1 MDRSRPAVIAAH
13 GLFALL
19 LLSLPPKWASL
30 HISGGLLVLALLL
43 ARRGDWRRPALR
55 GYLAASAGWLVP
67 VTLAGIGQQFIGMET
82 ASSWAD
88 LVKLNLRLLGV
99 GLGILL
105 LLERGWLSLRGA
117 VWIALA
123 ALAVTALSGHIDWL
137 QRHGTDLQ
145 AWPRPYFTGL
155 AGNPNPYGSFA
166 ALGLILSA
174 GLLRARPSNVGLWLL
189 AALLLS
195 ALWGSDSRGAVLAS
209 LTGLLVLFW
218 PWRHRLLAG
227 LALLAIAL
235 VYTYVLTGGIP
246 ADELGS
252 GDQRRIEAAWFALH
266 RILESPLLGWGI
278 DAFRDLPGAPLNSPH
293 NLLLDLAL
301 GGGLLALAGW
311 LWSTGRLALMLE
323 RDGRGETRL
332 MLALLATAV
341 VAGCIEYPLLNSTHF
356 LNIWM
361 LVTVFA
367 WGVLRGSRPEHRP
380 G

>member
-1 MDRSRPAVIAAH
+1 MDRPRPVVIAAH
-13 GLFALL
+13 GLFAVL
-19 LLSLPPKWASL
+19 LLSLPPKWATL
-30 HISGGLLVLALLL
+30 HLGGGLLVLSLLL
-43 ARRGDWRRPALR
+43 ARRNDWRSPALR
-55 GYLAASAGWLVP
+55 GYLATGLWWLVP
-67 VTLAGIGQQFIGMET
+67 VTLAGIGQQLMGMET

-88 LVKLNLRLLGV
+88 LIKLNLRLLGV

-117 VWIALA
+117 VWVALA

-174 GLLRARPSNVGLWLL
+174 GLLRTRPSNIGLWLL
-189 AALLLS
+189 ILLLLS
-195 ALWGSDSRGAVLAS
+195 AIWGSDSRGAVLVS
-209 LTGLLVLFW
+209 LTGLLILFW

-227 LALLAIAL
+227 LALLAVAL
-235 VYTYVLTGGIP
+235 VYVYVLAGGIP
-246 ADELGS
+246 ADELGR
-252 GDQRRIEAAWFALH
+252 GDRLRIEGALFSLH

-278 DAFRDLPGAPLNSPH
+278 DAFRDLPGAPLSSPH

-311 LWSTGRLALMLE
+311 LWSTGRLALRLE
-323 RDGRGETRL
+323 CDGRRETRL
-332 MLALLATAV
+332 MLALLAAAV
-341 VAGCIEYPLLNSTHF
+341 VAGGIEYPLLNSTHF

-361 LVTVFA
+361 LVTGFS
-367 WGVLRGSRPEHRP
+367 WWVLRG
-380 G
+380 